1 MRNLEQIDILKHLA
15 DLFMQIGARTTVE
28 PLASFDDDLTTS
40 QLLAL
45 RHILL
50 HPDCALSALAN
61 GLDISN
67 PAATKVMDRLERKGL
82 VVRVQGSD
90 RRQVKA
96 VLTPRGK
103 NVAKANLQ
111 LQIEAYASLFNS
123 MPQPDRQMLQQG
135 LEALVAAAVQQW
147 PNWEQLCL
155 RCGVGCAKDECPL
168 HRYRSA

>member
-1 MRNLEQIDILKHLA
+1 
-15 DLFMQIGARTTVE
+15 MQIGARTTAE
-28 PLASFDDDLTTS
+28 SLATSDDDLTPS

-61 GLDISN
+61 GLGISN

-96 VLTPRGK
+96 VLTPRGRE
-103 NVAKANLQ
+103 VAQANLQ

-123 MPQPDRQMLQQG
+123 MPKPDREMLQGG
-135 LEALVAAAVQQW
+135 LEALVAVAVRQW
-147 PNWEQLCL
+147 PDWQQLCL
-155 RCGVGCAKDECPL
+155 HCGVGCTKDECAL
-168 HRYRSA
+168 HRYRTA